1 MIQFP
6 LEKILTVSAAE
17 YIATQED
24 RTPEDY
30 YMLGV
35 NFRLNNP
42 RGNVNDLFSS
52 HVPSSAEVVVDY
64 RVNSGYAS
72 GTALIPKQKEK

>member
-1 MIQFP
+1 MTQFP

-17 YIATQED
+17 YIATQKDKTLEN
-24 RTPEDY
+24 Y

-42 RGNVNDLFSS
+42 KGNINDLFLS
-52 HVPSSAEVVVDY
+52 HVPSGAEVVVDY
-64 RVNSGYAS
+64 KFNSEYAS